1 MNCLEMVPTNPE
13 QILNGTV
20 DRKES
25 LNLLDRLESSHLPL
39 LFLFVLVRNFSP
51 VVLILTGFMLTGN

>member
-13 QILNGTV
+13 QILNRTV

-25 LNLLDRLESSHLPL
+25 LGLLD
-39 LFLFVLVRNFSP
+39 
-51 VVLILTGFMLTGN
+51 

>member
-13 QILNGTV
+13 QILNRTV

-25 LNLLDRLESSHLPL
+25 LIQSRIQNFPIKHTGPA
-39 LFLFVLVRNFSP
+39 VRSA
-51 VVLILTGFMLTGN
+51 

>member
-1 MNCLEMVPTNPE
+1 MNCLEVVPTHPE

-25 LNLLDRLESSHLPL
+25 LSLLD
-39 LFLFVLVRNFSP
+39 
-51 VVLILTGFMLTGN
+51 